1 MEWEISLEKYN
12 VRGPTM
18 KNVGFMRTQGNQ
30 WKLDQKNDMMEPHVK
45 KIYVK
50 VTDQK
55 GKEIGILDQNGDNRN
70 GK

>member
-12 VRGPTM
+12 VRGPTV
-18 KNVGFMRTQGNQ
+18 KNVGFMRTQGNL